1 MIEEDHKA
9 PATGSTDPQ
18 KTDLEPATEPVV
30 TGSLFLTL
38 LILVIIGG
46 VWVIMYRLLLNR

>member
-1 MIEEDHKA
+1 MTDDDHPS
-9 PATGSTDPQ
+9 PATGTTDPQ
-18 KTDLEPATEPVV
+18 STDLDPSTEPVV

-46 VWVIMYRLLLNR
+46 VWVIMYTLLLHR

>member
-1 MIEEDHKA
+1 MTEEDRKS
-9 PATGSTDPQ
+9 PATGTTDREE
-18 KTDLEPATEPVV
+18 TDLHPATEPVV

-46 VWVIMYRLLLNR
+46 VWIIMYNLLLHR

>member
-1 MIEEDHKA
+1 MTAEDRNS
-9 PATGSTDPQ
+9 PATGTTDPQ
-18 KTDLEPATEPVV
+18 ETELDPATEPVV

-46 VWVIMYRLLLNR
+46 VWVIMYTLLLHR